1 MRFKSDK
8 YEWCPGGYFVVKLSD
23 PLAPRVAAIY
33 SEYTTNRQQA
43 ERLGRALQGGEEFR
57 SDCEWCPAGFLP
69 LSFADPADCEAIYT
83 SAVFTDKSD
92 TDKRDL
98 AEALHAAL
106 DEANENFGR
115 TD

>member
-8 YEWCPGGYFVVKLSD
+8 YEWCPEGYFVVKLSD
-23 PLAPRVAAIY
+23 PLARGVAEIY
-33 SEYTTNRQQA
+33 SRYTTNRRQV
-43 ERLGRALQGGEEFR
+43 ERLSRALQSGEEFR
-57 SDCEWCPAGFLP
+57 SDHEWCPPGFLP

-83 SAVFTDKSD
+83 YAVFTDKSD